1 MKQFF
6 LVTALLCCYSQGFG
20 QFQIHPDSSF
30 YSFLDSFYYYHQED
44 SAEGGFFNQV
54 RRNAIKWGA
63 RLYPSGDMRI
73 ANRAIIEYSK
83 NYNNQNLINT
93 SFAPTSSIQ
102 FPNNHPNAKGWKEL
116 GPRNPQS
123 ISGGP
128 ANKARGMGQMHR
140 IAFHPDYGT
149 SLQGNLN
156 KTLYAGSHY
165 GGLYRSDDGGANWY
179 NFHTDQGLPI
189 TSVGGVAVTDDLV
202 YVCTGN
208 GDYGFS
214 FGYKASYTPLNATL
228 SSNPI
233 HTQGVYRYNNA
244 TANEWEPINGSTLM
258 IDGITNIPT
267 LLDIFKEGGTMRNI
281 IVHPDPS
288 LSDNLLIATSH
299 GIFKTEN
306 GGMSWRQVLIGP
318 SNSIWDTEW
327 KGLKYH
333 PDSSNIVYASGKDIY
348 ESLDGGNTWTSKTN
362 YLVDLSLP
370 STFEVSRINIA
381 VTPAAPNNIYAQ
393 VVGKNINTG
402 NGMARRIYLFDGSNW
417 ILKNTLN
424 QGGYDHP
431 DWLGIAVSP
440 TNASDVF
447 IGMIDNY
454 RSQNFLSS
462 SSSFY
467 NINPSGGHNPAV
479 HDDVHILAFP
489 PNGMGDELFVGTHGG
504 ISHYDL
510 TLNTWQALYNGLG
523 VCTVWSFDDWEGND
537 SVIAIAKQDI
547 GIDYTLDN
555 GITWKAH
562 RLIGDG
568 YGVQIDDHSGLS
580 FWRGNNYLGLV
591 QIYPNYSTPL
601 DVNPRLPIDPTEGL
615 TSWVPT
621 TFKIINHPKTDELY
635 FGLTEMYIRNYLSRV
650 EQNQGGGTSWAVK
663 SNIGQFAHKQ
673 GQWRRQIMEIAL
685 SEDENTNNT
694 YISTLNF
701 NGVSGGGFRSG
712 FFFSDQSTCST
723 CFVDKT
729 SNLPIS
735 SNPAIPTTTSEPNPV
750 TGIALDARDGNR
762 VWVSFA
768 GFDPVLKVW
777 YSDNKGDANTWV
789 NYDDA
794 NQSLAKL
801 NVSINGIVYQR
812 GTKDRVYI
820 ATDVGVYV
828 REDGGDWL
836 RFDSEGNPFPN
847 TRTTELKINYC
858 SGKLRAATFGRG
870 VWEADLLPPE
880 TSIDYRSFRTI
891 TGTETW
897 TTDKNMVRDIKVKAG
912 ATLILNSMT
921 LNMPKDGLIV
931 VEPGGLLVVDSS
943 TITNQ
948 CGQTWQ
954 GIQVWGNSHLSQ
966 VPTNQGQIIL
976 SAATLEYAKNAISPW
991 EVGNFPNPTNNT
1003 GGTGGIITAMNSQF
1017 INNWRSIDF
1026 MRYISPTGGKEG
1038 STLHNCT
1045 FTVNDDY
1052 RPFDGDSLPNFLG
1065 HVSMWS
1071 VGGTEIQGCTFKDE
1085 RSNKIGDPVTGGS
1098 FGLGGLGA
1106 SPKVS
1111 RLLFPSKRNRFEG
1124 LERAVEMGGPRG
1136 TNYTTAID
1144 ECTFVDNEQAVII
1157 RAHNQ
1162 AVVIRDSFEIGNFAS
1177 TSPNS
1182 YIVEHYGLGLIH
1194 TTAFNAEQNY
1204 FTSTTNNASATVG
1217 SWVEATGA
1225 AGNALKNN
1233 HYHNLTS
1240 GNLAHGRNSGVG
1252 PFSSGLQ
1259 YHCNQNTGND
1269 YDFMVFAN
1277 IATDNTTASISSQ
1290 QGSITQAS
1298 RNTFS
1303 TAVQSLPT
1311 QAHFYNYNYD
1321 AASAQLGAP
1330 VQYYYTSNNTN
1341 EIPDVALL
1349 FNTNRQVASQGILS
1363 FCAANYTGT
1372 GTFKVSN
1379 GEGEIISLEALK
1391 EGYATDWGNYQQ
1403 LKLEYDELP
1412 TEDSTTRSNKESE
1425 LAGAYQKLF
1434 FGANQVIQHYAN
1446 DSIPQNDSLET
1457 WIKKKPGIAAQY
1469 ELVEHY
1475 WRQGRYADALDQIDY
1490 IAATFSMDFR
1500 ASKNHSHYKDLKELL
1515 QAAYANG
1522 RMEANLEKSE
1532 VEALEAIADA
1542 QWGFAAVQ
1550 ASDILKFFYRKGT
1563 LYAPSLPNLNP
1574 VEGKFVPAKGSRL
1587 ASFAKEPTLAGT
1599 PNPAINWVDLSYEL
1613 PEGLEKGQLVVTSTT
1628 GARMTQVALRNNVGQ
1643 LTLNTKE
1650 WVSGIYFAT
1659 LFCEG
1664 QEAKVFKI
1672 VIQK

>member
-30 YSFLDSFYYYHQED
+30 YTFLDSFYTYYQED
-44 SAEGGFFNQV
+44 SAEGGIYNQV
-54 RRNAIKWGA
+54 RRDKGVWGTRLSPTGKIGPAATAMTNYAKIYSTPLPTNALITPSVAANTKW
-63 RLYPSGDMRI
+63 
-73 ANRAIIEYSK
+73 
-83 NYNNQNLINT
+83 T
-93 SFAPTSSIQ
+93 
-102 FPNNHPNAKGWKEL
+102 EL
-116 GPRNPQS
+116 GPTN
-123 ISGGP
+123 ISVGI
-128 ANKARGMGQMHR
+128 GQIHR
-140 IAFHPDYGT
+140 IAFHPQYNGT
-149 SLQGNLN
+149 TNRII
-156 KTLYAGSHY
+156 YAGSHY
-165 GGLYRSDDGGANWY
+165 GGLFRTDDGGQNWVNWY
-179 NFHTDQGLPI
+179 TDRGLPI
-189 TSVGGVAVTDDLV
+189 TSVSGIAVSNNNLF
-202 YVCTGN
+202 VCTGN
-208 GDYGFS
+208 GDQGYS
-214 FGYKASYTPLNATL
+214 QFGYNANYSTL
-228 SSNPI
+228 GPGTINNANPI
-233 HTQGVYRYNNA
+233 HTQGVYKYDP
-244 TANEWEPINGSTLM
+244 TQPLKWVSINGNGVNAVTM
-258 IDGITNIPT
+258 IGGGQKDD
-267 LLDIFKEGGTMRNI
+267 LRDVFAEGGTMRNI
-281 IVHPDPS
+281 IVHPTN
-288 LSDNLLIATSH
+288 DNILFIATSL
-299 GIFKTEN
+299 GIFRTMD
-306 GGMSWRQVLIGP
+306 GGNTWKQVLSFP
-318 SNSIWDTEW
+318 HATDWR
-327 KGLKYH
+327 GLEFH
-333 PDSSNIVYASGKDIY
+333 PTDPNIVYASGRSVF
-348 ESLDGGNTWTSKTN
+348 ESINGGNSWTILADAN
-362 YLVDLSLP
+362 NLP
-370 STFEVSRINIA
+370 SPFPSINIERTNVA
-381 VTPAAPNNIYAQ
+381 VTPAAAHLLY
-393 VVGKNINTG
+393 VYCVGKNSSGNARSGTVMLYNRQTLTWKLLNKNNTS
-402 NGMARRIYLFDGSNW
+402 NGYETYQPSW
-417 ILKNTLN
+417 T
-424 QGGYDHP
+424 
-431 DWLGIAVSP
+431 GIAVSP
-440 TNASDVF
+440 IDSNYVYTTNTKVWGSRTA
-447 IGMIDNY
+447 IT
-454 RSQNFLSS
+454 
-462 SSSFY
+462 
-467 NINPSGGHNPAV
+467 GGGWKYQSVYLNATFHADV
-479 HDDVHILAFP
+479 HDVEFP
-489 PNGMGDELFVGTHGG
+489 PNSKDSLFAVTHGG
-504 ISHYDL
+504 VSVKE
-510 TLNTWQALYNGLG
+510 TTSNNSGGWTRLYNGLG
-523 VCTVWSFDDWEGND
+523 VGNIWAFDDWEGDDNRIVSAHQCVGSLVSND
-537 SVIAIAKQDI
+537 RGQ
-547 GIDYTLDN
+547 
-555 GITWKAH
+555 TWN
-562 RLIGDG
+562 RVLGGDG
-568 YGVQIDDHSGLS
+568 YGARIDDQSGWAFIKGNS
-580 FWRGNNYLGLV
+580 DEDFWRIKLSGAMVQENLYLPPTDTVWGPCCFLP
-591 QIYPNYSTPL
+591 QNHPNSCAPCGER
-601 DVNPRLPIDPTEGL
+601 VHNA
-615 TSWVPT
+615 
-621 TFKIINHPKTDELY
+621 FAMINHPKTDEMY
-635 FGLTEMYIRNYLSRV
+635 FGVNGLHKRLILDPNTTDSSTSVWQRVSDLTHYHHDDWN
-650 EQNQGGGTSWAVK
+650 
-663 SNIGQFAHKQ
+663 
-673 GQWRRQIMEIAL
+673 RRIMDIAM
-685 SEDENTNNT
+685 SEDEQTNIT
-694 YISTLNF
+694 YVSTLNDLYPWGSPRRSDF
-701 NGVSGGGFRSG
+701 YVS
-712 FFFSDQSTCST
+712 DDNTNLICNPAP
-723 CFVDKT
+723 CFVKKT
-729 SNLPIS
+729 DSLPITT
-735 SNPAIPTTTSEPNPV
+735 NPPATNVDPNPI
-750 TGIALDARDGNR
+750 TGIAIAPSNGER
-762 VWVSFA
+762 VWISTT
-768 GFDPVLKVW
+768 GFDPNIKVL
-777 YSDNKGDANTWV
+777 YSDDRGNSWTS
-789 NYDDA
+789 YDDNIGTLA
-794 NQSLAKL
+794 NL
-801 NVSINGIVYQR
+801 NMPINNIVYQR
-812 GTKDRVYI
+812 GTNDRLYI
-820 ATDVGVYV
+820 ATDVGIYV
-828 REDGGDWL
+828 REGNGNWL
-836 RFDSEGNPFPN
+836 RYGDEFPN
-847 TRTTELKINYC
+847 VRTTELKINYC

-897 TTDKNMVRDIKVKAG
+897 TTNKNMVRDIKVKAG

-1052 RPFDGDSLPNFLG
+1052 RPFDGDSLSGFLG

-1259 YHCNQNTGND
+1259 YYCNQNTGND

-1277 IATDNTTASISSQ
+1277 IATDNTTASISGQ

-1303 TAVQSLPT
+1303 AAVQSLPT

-1349 FNTNRQVASQGILS
+1349 FNTNRQVAPTIIQN
-1363 FCAANYTGT
+1363 FCAENYTGT

-1391 EGYATDWGNYQQ
+1391 EGYATDWDNYQQ

-1412 TEDSTTRSNKESE
+1412 AEDSVARSNKESE

-1457 WIKKKPGIAAQY
+1457 WIKKKPGIAAEY

-1500 ASKNHSHYKDLKELL
+1500 VSKNHSHYKDLKELL

-1532 VEALEAIADA
+1532 VEVLEAIANA

-1587 ASFAKEPTLAGT
+1587 ASFAKEPTLVGT